1 MEFCPLATALTN
13 GSAALPVTRTT
24 RAAPGQGLERAAGT
38 LKPMCGIVGYVGRN
52 SGASLSSA
60 VLDDVDSNGSHGAL
74 DVVME
79 GLRRL
84 EYRGY
89 DSAGV
94 AVLTEVGIQSR
105 KKSGK
110 LTNLIAELEAEPLP
124 DSLTGIGH
132 TRWATHGGPTDQN
145 AHPHLADDGRLALIH
160 NGIIENFA
168 ELKAELLES
177 GVTFLSDTDTEVA
190 AVLLGSIYR
199 RLADAGTEDALTRA
213 MQEACQRLE
222 GAFTLLAIHQDSP
235 DVVVAARRN
244 SPLVVGL
251 GDGENFLGSDVSG
264 FIDFTR
270 RAVELGQDQVV
281 TITPEEVAI
290 TDFFG
295 APAEGK
301 EFHVDWDAAA
311 AEKGGYD
318 SFMEKEINDQ
328 PDAVGQ
334 TLLGRTDAKG
344 NLVLDELRIDEA
356 ILRSVDKIVVLACGT
371 SAYAGS
377 VAKYAIEHWCRIP
390 TEVELSH
397 EFRYRDPIVNEKTL
411 VVAISQSG
419 ETMDTLMAVRYARE
433 QGAKVIAI
441 CNTNGSTIPRE
452 SDAVLYTHAGPE
464 IAVASTKAFL
474 AQITAAYL
482 LGLYLAQLRGNKFR
496 DEINAVMSDL
506 GEMPAKIQQ
515 VLDNS
520 DAVKK
525 LGRDMANAKSVLFLG
540 RHVGFPVAME
550 GALKLKEL
558 AYIHAE
564 GFAAGELKHG
574 PIALIEE
581 GQPVVVVLPS
591 PRGRDS
597 LHAKVVSN
605 IQEIRARGAVTIV
618 IAEEGDESVAA
629 FSEHVIH
636 VPQTTTLLAPLLTT
650 VPLQIFALELATA
663 KGYDVDQPRNLA
675 KSVTV
680 E

>member
-1 MEFCPLATALTN
+1 
-13 GSAALPVTRTT
+13 
-24 RAAPGQGLERAAGT
+24 
-38 LKPMCGIVGYVGRN
+38 MCGIVGYTGRPGAAAAVGH
-52 SGASLSSA
+52 S
-60 VLDDVDSNGSHGAL
+60 AL

-79 GLRRL
+79 GLKRL

-94 AVLTEVGIQSR
+94 AVLTPLGVDSR

-110 LTNLIAELEAEPLP
+110 LANLVAELDSAPLP
-124 DSLTGIGH
+124 EATTGIGH
-132 TRWATHGGPTDQN
+132 TRWATHGGPTDGN
-145 AHPHLADDGRLALIH
+145 AHPHLADNDRLALIH

-168 ELKAELLES
+168 ELKEELLAAGAVFRSE
-177 GVTFLSDTDTEVA
+177 TDTEVA
-190 AVLLGSIYR
+190 AALLGSIYAGNGGGD
-199 RLADAGTEDALTRA
+199 LALS
-213 MQEACQRLE
+213 MQLACQRLE
-222 GAFTLLAIHQDSP
+222 GAFTLLAVHADSP
-235 DVVVAARRN
+235 DTVVAARRN

-270 RAVELGQDQVV
+270 RAVELGQDQIV
-281 TITPEEVAI
+281 TITPDSVEI
-290 TDFFG
+290 TDFYG
-295 APAEGK
+295 APAKGT
-301 EFHVDWDAAA
+301 EFDVNWDAAA

-328 PDAVGQ
+328 PQAVAD
-334 TLLGRTDAKG
+334 TLLGRSDADG
-344 NLVLDELRIDEA
+344 RLTLDELRVSPEELKSIN
-356 ILRSVDKIVVLACGT
+356 KIMVLACGT
-371 SAYAGS
+371 SAYAGQ

-390 TEVELSH
+390 VEVELSH
-397 EFRYRDPIVNEKTL
+397 EFRYRDPIVDANTL
-411 VVAISQSG
+411 IVAISQSG
-419 ETMDTLMAVRYARE
+419 ETMDTLMAVRYAKE
-433 QGAKVIAI
+433 QGAKVLAI

-452 SDAVLYTHAGPE
+452 ADAVLYTHAGPE

-474 AQITAAYL
+474 AQITATYL
-482 LGLYLAQLRGNKFR
+482 LGLYLAQIRGNKFQG
-496 DEINAVMSDL
+496 EIKDILADL
-506 GEMPAKIQQ
+506 AKVPAKIQH
-515 VLDNS
+515 VLDS
-520 DAVKK
+520 AEDIKE
-525 LGRDMANAKSVLFLG
+525 LGNLMAGASSVLFLG

-581 GQPVVVVLPS
+581 GQPVFVVVPS

-605 IQEIRARGAVTIV
+605 IQEIRARGAKTIV
-618 IAEEGDESVAA
+618 IAEEGDDAVKAYA
-629 FSEHVIH
+629 VHVFY
-636 VPQTTTLLAPLLTT
+636 VPETPTLLAPLLTT
-650 VPLQIFALELATA
+650 VPLQIFACALATA

>member
-1 MEFCPLATALTN
+1 
-13 GSAALPVTRTT
+13 
-24 RAAPGQGLERAAGT
+24 
-38 LKPMCGIVGYVGRN
+38 MCGIVGYVGR
-52 SGASLSSA
+52 ATVSSDRTTA
-60 VLDDVDSNGSHGAL
+60 THGAL

-94 AVLTEVGIQSR
+94 AVLTSNGVESR

-110 LTNLIAELEAEPLP
+110 LSNLVAELEASPLP
-124 DSLTGIGH
+124 TSMTGIGH
-132 TRWATHGGPTDQN
+132 TRWATHGAPNDVN
-145 AHPHLADDGRLALIH
+145 AHPHLADNGRLAVIH

-168 ELKAELLES
+168 ELKATLLEE
-177 GVTFLSDTDTEVA
+177 GETFLSETDTEVA
-190 AVLLGSIYR
+190 AALLGSIYR
-199 RLADAGTEDALTRA
+199 ELSSAGDPDPLTNA
-213 MQEACQRLE
+213 MRQASQRLE
-222 GAFTLLAIHQDSP
+222 GAFTLLAVHQDSP
-235 DVVVAARRN
+235 GVVVAARRN

-281 TITPEEVAI
+281 TITPDEVII

-295 APAEGK
+295 APATGK

-311 AEKGGYD
+311 AEKGGYP

-328 PDAVGQ
+328 PDAVAQ
-334 TLLGRTDAKG
+334 TLLGRSDAAGK
-344 NLVLDELRIDEA
+344 LILDELRIDET

-371 SAYAGS
+371 SAYAGQ

-433 QGAKVIAI
+433 QGAKVVAI

-482 LGLYLAQLRGNKFR
+482 LGLYLAQLRGNKFG
-496 DEINAVMSDL
+496 DEIADVLADL
-506 GEMPAKIQQ
+506 AEMPAKIQSI
-515 VLDNS
+515 LDNA
-520 DAVKK
+520 DKVKK
-525 LGRDMANAKSVLFLG
+525 LAREMADAKSVLFLG

-574 PIALIEE
+574 PIALIED
-581 GQPVVVVLPS
+581 GQPVVVVVPS
-591 PRGRDS
+591 PNGRDS

-618 IAEEGDESVAA
+618 IAEEGDASVEAYA
-629 FSEHVIH
+629 EHVFY
-636 VPQTTTLLAPLLTT
+636 VPKTPTLLAPLLTT
-650 VPLQIFALELATA
+650 VPLQIFACELASA